1 MGRMCERLGPRP
13 PGFCKEVNTPTVNSG
28 RDPSPVFA

>member
-13 PGFCKEVNTPTVNSG
+13 QFCKEVNTPTVNSG
-28 RDPSPVFA
+28 RDPSPGFA